1 LCLLTTALPSKLAGP
16 TSFNDYRRSDS
27 DPPLIYQT
35 DKWLSIAET
44 KELFA
49 KKTDS
54 KRLWAK
60 SCLNKKA
67 PELIVGKWLSKKP
80 DFKGKFLFVDFWATW
95 CAPCI
100 ASIPKLNEYHKKF
113 GDRMVVVG
121 LSDETENKIRSM
133 KKPNI
138 EYFSEI
144 NTKKNIEE
152 RG

>member
-1 LCLLTTALPSKLAGP
+1 M
-16 TSFNDYRRSDS
+16 
-27 DPPLIYQT
+27 
-35 DKWLSIAET
+35 
-44 KELFA
+44 
-49 KKTDS
+49 
-54 KRLWAK
+54 
-60 SCLNKKA
+60 
-67 PELIVGKWLSKKP
+67 IVGKWLSKKP

-133 KKPNI
+133 KKPNT
-138 EYFSEI
+138 EYFSDI
-144 NTKKNIEE
+144 DTKKKNEE